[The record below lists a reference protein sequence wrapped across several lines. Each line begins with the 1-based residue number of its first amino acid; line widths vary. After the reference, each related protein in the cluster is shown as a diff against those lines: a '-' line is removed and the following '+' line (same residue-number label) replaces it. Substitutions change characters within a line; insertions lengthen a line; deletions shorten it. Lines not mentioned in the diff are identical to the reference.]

1 MVSAA
6 EELQSVLTALE
17 PLLATAIREGDTRLP
32 PERDL
37 AEQLGVPRRRLRLA
51 LDHLQQR
58 GAIFRRHGQ
67 GTFVAPPPH
76 PDRGRH
82 RMLAGKL
89 ALGQLMDVRL
99 QIEPRLAELAALNAS
114 DAEFEQLGI
123 LMRKTG
129 AAKTARDY
137 DLADEVFH
145 YRIAE
150 LAKNPLFLEIYDLIR
165 EMRREAG
172 WRERREETHSPA
184 VIATLVKQH
193 QRIYDAIARRDP
205 RTANTEVGRHLR
217 YVAQTI

>member
-1 MVSAA
+1 MEPAA
-6 EELQSVLTALE
+6 DDLQEVLKALE
-17 PLLATAIREGDTRLP
+17 PLLASASREGDTRLP
-32 PERDL
+32 AERDL

-51 LDHLQQR
+51 LNELQQR
-58 GAIFRRHGQ
+58 GKIFRRHGQ

-82 RMLAGKL
+82 RMLAGKI

-99 QIEPRLAELAALNAS
+99 QIEPRLAELAAINGTE
-114 DAEFEQLGI
+114 AEFAQLAI
-123 LMRKTG
+123 LMRKTRE
-129 AAKTARDY
+129 AKTPRDY

-184 VIATLVKQH
+184 VISMLVEQH
-193 QRIYDAIARRDP
+193 QKILDAISRRDP
-205 RTANTEVGRHLR
+205 EAANAEVGNHLR
-217 YVAQTI
+217 YLARTI